1 MPKVHWVCGHS
12 QKGVQILLQYGK
24 GGKRM
29 RLEQRDH
36 IEDWIKAVRMYRKD
50 RPNML
55 HIKNIES
62 KYNNEVESVRPE
74 N

>member
-1 MPKVHWVCGHS
+1 
-12 QKGVQILLQYGK
+12 
-24 GGKRM
+24 M

-36 IEDWIKAVRMYRKD
+36 IEDWIKAVRVYRKD

-55 HIKNIES
+55 HIKNIEP